1 MAMGIH
7 EICLAGTCCYCRQ
20 AIKLRGMSGGG
31 LGPQWDGGWQADL
44 EPGDRSAWAGYCVAR
59 TDLAAARGRTATGL
73 GHRPDRAS
81 IQVRSA
87 HDEPVA
93 EAEGIGVTRY
103 AVMKKPPVSLFFP
116 AGLLITGVPAG
127 IELEEVQAE
136 LDTVLRRGRGGAVGF
151 FADDPEVGLRH
162 EIFAGNEP
170 RFAGIRED
178 QVRAVDWERLVAAAQ
193 GRRALI
199 RYDWQDL
206 RTGGLAGLARKARAH
221 QTAAADR
228 KRRIRELSWS
238 LAGRLAD

>member
-31 LGPQWDGGWQADL
+31 LGPQWDGGWQADP

-73 GHRPDRAS
+73 GHRPARAS

-103 AVMKKPPVSLFFP
+103 AVMQKPPVSLFFP

-136 LDTVLRRGRGGAVGF
+136 LDAVLRRGRGGAVGF
-151 FADDPEVGLRH
+151 FADDPEARP
-162 EIFAGNEP
+162 AP
-170 RFAGIRED
+170 RDRRRERVP
-178 QVRAVDWERLVAAAQ
+178 VRGDPRRPGP
-193 GRRALI
+193 GRRLGTA
-199 RYDWQDL
+199 
-206 RTGGLAGLARKARAH
+206 GGRRPRPPGAYPVRLAGPAHRRAGAPCPQGTSPPDGSGRP
-221 QTAAADR
+221 QTPDPGT
-228 KRRIRELSWS
+228 ELVLSWPT
-238 LAGRLAD
+238 G